1 MVKSSLILE
10 VEAAIAVQ
18 MMLTSKG
25 EAARQYLEPQI
36 REITLELLKIIRFKY
51 KTFFLFKCQRIPVS
65 ALCLWHI
72 F

>member
-1 MVKSSLILE
+1 MHCLLHDREPPVK

-36 REITLELLKIIRFKY
+36 KEITLELLKIIRSV
-51 KTFFLFKCQRIPVS
+51 ISVV
-65 ALCLWHI
+65 
-72 F
+72 

>member
-1 MVKSSLILE
+1 MHCLLHDREPPVK

-36 REITLELLKIIRFKY
+36 KEITLELLKIIRSV
-51 KTFFLFKCQRIPVS
+51 IGVV
-65 ALCLWHI
+65 
-72 F
+72 

>member
-1 MVKSSLILE
+1 MFRIKFFLMQ

-36 REITLELLKIIRFKY
+36 REITLELLKIIR
-51 KTFFLFKCQRIPVS
+51 
-65 ALCLWHI
+65 
-72 F
+72 